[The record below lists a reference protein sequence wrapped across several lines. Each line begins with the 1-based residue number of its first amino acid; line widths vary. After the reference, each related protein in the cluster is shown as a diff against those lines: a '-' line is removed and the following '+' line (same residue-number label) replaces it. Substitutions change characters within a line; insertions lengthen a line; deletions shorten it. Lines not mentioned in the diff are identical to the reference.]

1 MKPKPPT
8 IEEVIGTYM
17 EDCRRRGLAKS
28 TLYARRYIL
37 TKVEREVGLFKATPE
52 QLADWMDREIKNSSK
67 RTYMAS
73 LRAFYEWCV
82 DNDATRTNPVRK
94 MAKPRVK
101 KRDPAPIDPD
111 ELTAALAI
119 AKPVMKAWLL
129 LAAAAGLRCVEIAN
143 LKVEDIHLKDEPAW
157 IHVANS
163 KGALERNVPVHI
175 EVEKAL
181 VMLKWPAKGRLW
193 RYSAQSIS
201 QRGNRLLAKSGTQST
216 MHKLRHYA
224 ATNYWQALND
234 AGTPDVLLLTDFL
247 GHASPATSLIYTKRD
262 QRKGA
267 RAMQHFT
274 IGSAVVD
281 VTAPAAALVP
291 ESGDE
296 SDDHLTTRV
305 SSTG

>member
-1 MKPKPPT
+1 VKPKPP
-8 IEEVIGTYM
+8 IPEEVIASYM

-28 TLYARRYIL
+28 TQYARRYIL

-52 QLADWMDREIKNSSK
+52 QLADWLDREIKNSSK
-67 RTYMAS
+67 ATYMAS

-82 DNDATRTNPVRK
+82 DHDTMTSNPVRK
-94 MAKPRVK
+94 MSKPRVK

-111 ELTAALAI
+111 ELTRALEI

-129 LAAAAGLRCVEIAN
+129 LAAAAGLRCCEIAN

-157 IHVANS
+157 IHIANS

-181 VMLKWPAKGRLW
+181 VVLKWPVKGRLW

-201 QRGNRLLAKSGTQST
+201 ERGNRLLAKAGSEST

-247 GHASPATSLIYTKRD
+247 GHASPATSMIYTRRD

-267 RAMQHFT
+267 KAMQHFVV
-274 IGSAVVD
+274 GAPVVD
-281 VTAPAAALVP
+281 VTASGSVLVAK
-291 ESGDE
+291 
-296 SDDHLTTRV
+296 SDDEPNDL
-305 SSTG
+305 